1 MRSIRNRH
9 LLAVD
14 VVLLLAAPLL
24 AYALRFEG
32 WSWEPEHRFT
42 AYVYAV
48 IGVPIQLAIFVRFGL
63 YRRLWRY
70 ASVADLELIFLAGAT
85 ASLACVVLGLAL
97 LPWSGLTPLRVPL
110 SVMVMHGLL
119 SVAIVATPRLL
130 MRIAGWR
137 HARWRRAR
145 WRRRAGDERR
155 VLIAG
160 AGVAGELVVRELVS
174 NGELRMNPIGFVDDD
189 RTKHGM
195 RLAGLPVFGP
205 LADIPNVVER
215 EKVHELLIAMPRASG
230 SVVRQ
235 VVRAAFEVGVKTRTV
250 PALFEILSER
260 VSVTTLREVEID
272 DLLRREPVQ
281 TDLAAVSALATGRTV
296 LVTGAGGSIGSE
308 LCRQLVALTPDKLV
322 LVDHSEN
329 SIFATQCQL
338 ARAGMRTTIVPVIA
352 DIRDRA
358 RVNQIFDTFT
368 PYAVFHAAAHKHVP
382 LMEEN
387 VAEAI
392 TNNVLGTRNVVDA
405 ALACGTEHFVLIST
419 DKAVR
424 PTNVMGATKRV
435 AEFIVHDAAVTH
447 RRNFVSVRF
456 GNVLGSQGSV
466 VPTFLQQIREG
477 GPVTVTHPEMRRYF
491 MTIPEAVQLVLQAAA
506 LGRGGELFMLDMGE
520 PVKIVDL
527 ARDMI
532 RLSGYEEGT
541 DIQIEFTGIRPGEK
555 LFEEMFFSHEV
566 AEPTEHPKILR
577 ARNGQAEYGTS
588 QDIQRLI
595 DAARSGADDA
605 RLRRMLHEIV
615 PDFTNGS
622 AGADGHAEESDG
634 LFVEPLPVLA
644 RLVDER
650 AAPKTRRPAAIRNV
664 NIPVRPSDGDISAA
678 TGSD

>member
-1 MRSIRNRH
+1 MGNLRNRH
-9 LLAVD
+9 VLLIDA
-14 VVLLLAAPLL
+14 LLLAAAPLV

-32 WSWEPEHRFT
+32 PEWGAAHTFT
-42 AYVYAV
+42 ALVYVALAV
-48 IGVPIQLAIFVRFGL
+48 PLQLGIFLWFGL

-70 ASVADLELIFLAGAT
+70 ASISELELIFIAGAT
-85 ASLACVVLGLAL
+85 ASAACAVLGGAV
-97 LPWSGLTPLRVPL
+97 LPWSGITPLRVPL
-110 SVMVMHGLL
+110 SVLFMNALL
-119 SVAIVATPRLL
+119 SVAIIATPRLS

-137 HARWRRAR
+137 NAR
-145 WRRRAGDERR
+145 WRRRANDDRR

-160 AGVAGELVVRELVS
+160 AGIAGELIVRELLS

-189 RTKHGM
+189 STKHRM

-205 LADIPNVVER
+205 LSDIPQIVER
-215 EKVHELLIAMPRASG
+215 EQIHELLIAMPRASG

-235 VVRAAFEVGVKTRTV
+235 VVRAAFDVGVKTRTV

-308 LCRQLVALTPDKLV
+308 LCRQLAALTPDKLV

-329 SIFATQCQL
+329 SIFETRREL
-338 ARAGMRTTIVPVIA
+338 MRAELRSTIVPVIA
-352 DIRDRA
+352 DIRDNA
-358 RVNQIFDTFT
+358 RIYQVFESYS

-405 ALACGTEHFVLIST
+405 AVACGTEYFVLVST

-424 PTNVMGATKRV
+424 PTNVMGATKRI
-435 AEFIVHDAAVTH
+435 AEFIVHDAAVAH
-447 RRNFVSVRF
+447 QRNFVSVRF

-491 MTIPEAVQLVLQAAA
+491 MTIPEAVQLVLQAGA

-532 RLSGYEEGT
+532 RLSGYEEGA
-541 DIQIEFTGIRPGEK
+541 DIEIKFTGIRPGEK
-555 LFEEMFFSHEV
+555 LFEEMFFSHEI
-566 AEPTEHPKILR
+566 AEPTGHPKILR
-577 ARNGQAEYGTS
+577 ARNGQSEYGTS
-588 QDIQRLI
+588 QQINRLI
-595 DAARSGADDA
+595 EAARNGAEDAA
-605 RLRRMLHEIV
+605 LRRMLHEIV
-615 PDFTNGS
+615 PDFANG
-622 AGADGHAEESDG
+622 AAEENG
-634 LFVEPLPVLA
+634 RVEKSELQHIPALEVLP
-644 RLVDER
+644 RLIDER
-650 AAPKTRRPAAIRNV
+650 AGAAKGRRPAPSRNLS
-664 NIPVRPSDGDISAA
+664 ISPRAADGDVSSAA
-678 TGSD
+678 ASD